1 MNGVVQVRFKVNGE
15 FTPWEPEIVRSRAMG
30 QTPTAVQRITE
41 LRRKHPEAAIAI
53 ERRGDSR
60 PEKPPMSRFS
70 IYVRSGSMPV
80 YDPNGIN
87 GISIVQIDKQT
98 LFSRPFTEGE
108 RDSVRMQIYEQFPNA
123 QLIEMRV

>member
-1 MNGVVQVRFKVNGE
+1 MSEAVEIRFKVNGE
-15 FTPWEPEIVRSRAMG
+15 FTPWETETVRNRAMG

-41 LRRKHPEAAIAI
+41 LRRQHPEAAIAI
-53 ERRGDSR
+53 ERRGDSK
-60 PEKPPMSRFS
+60 PEKPPMFRFS

-80 YDPNGIN
+80 HDPNGVN
-87 GISIVQIDKQT
+87 GISIVQLDKQT

-123 QLIEMRV
+123 QLIEMRA